1 MQIPESLERLI
12 EEFSKFPGVG
22 RKTSQRLAFNMLHYT
37 LQEAERLAEAIVE
50 VKQRIRPC
58 TVCFSFTESDPC
70 PICQDPTRNRA
81 IICVVEQPNNIFPI
95 EKSGVFR
102 GLYHVLMGAISPLDG
117 IGPDQLK
124 FSELRRRVENEEVT
138 ELILATHPTVK
149 GEATS
154 LFLQQALAGKG
165 TKITRLARGIPA
177 GGDLEYVDDVTLIEA
192 FSGRQLFGKL
202 EQYE

>member
-22 RKTSQRLAFNMLHYT
+22 RKTAQRLAFSMLHYT
-37 LQEAERLAEAIVE
+37 SKEAEQLAEAIVD
-50 VKQRIRPC
+50 VKHRIRHC
-58 TVCFSFTESDPC
+58 SLCFSFTESDPC
-70 PICQDPTRNRA
+70 PICEDPSRNRS

-102 GLYHVLMGAISPLDG
+102 GLYHVLMGAISPLEG

-124 FSELRRRVENEEVT
+124 FSELLRRLEKDET
-138 ELILATHPTVK
+138 KELILATHPTVK

-154 LFLQQALAGKG
+154 LFLQQALAEKG
-165 TKITRLARGIPA
+165 LKITRLARGIPA

-202 EQYE
+202 E